1 MLAGA
6 VVVDLGDAVANGVAA
21 FAAVVSVIALVVADS
36 RANDANE
43 TSREALKVAHQAND
57 ISGNA
62 LSITERSE
70 LREMKLALHGPM
82 DTARIR
88 LKELADETAGLD
100 FDGSIDVCDEIVQN
114 LNLVGGIVAHQS
126 RFSDY
131 VSRASVLTETFR
143 MVYSCLKYDVPLI
156 PDRDDR
162 DTFKGLDAVHRN
174 LRQAA
179 RMTQFYLVQ
188 ILTKLPDD
196 PYWDGCIASTDKYE
210 KRLRVSSAE
219 LVAHVKGEDPAE
231 TYENMWL

>member
-1 MLAGA
+1 MIIGA
-6 VVVDLGDAVANGVAA
+6 ANVDMGDSVANFIAVLALIVSIMTW
-21 FAAVVSVIALVVADS
+21 FAADS
-36 RANDANE
+36 RAKDANK
-43 TSREALKVAHQAND
+43 TAREALKIARQAND

-62 LSITERSE
+62 LSVTERSE

-100 FDGSIDVCDEIVQN
+100 FDGSIDACDEIVQN
-114 LNLVGGIVAHQS
+114 LNLVGGIVAHHS

-196 PYWDGCIASTDKYE
+196 PYWDGCIDSTDKYE
-210 KRLRVSSAE
+210 KRLRASSAE

-231 TYENMWL
+231 TYEYMWL